1 MITNES
7 RSFLKKY
14 IFNISTTISA
24 SLMMLITLGASI
36 EQCHAQTKHLDLPP
50 SAELV
55 YAVKSSQKGIPVS
68 GEAKVSWQ
76 INEAN
81 SINKSYRINS
91 ETSVA
96 IFGKI
101 LKTSSTGNVDQYGL
115 APEKFLEKRFRRD
128 EASTTFDRQ
137 SKTISFSDVDL
148 TYPIKGG
155 EQDRLSATWQL
166 VALARTAGTQL
177 QTGHEWKM
185 FVAGL
190 RDADPWIFKLVE
202 THKIQTALGEL
213 EVLHIQ
219 KAPPP
224 DAKGQQI
231 ELWLATTLD
240 YYPVRISFHDAN
252 GDQVEQKIVSIK
264 KQ

>member
-1 MITNES
+1 MTNKFPGFFKES
-7 RSFLKKY
+7 ISNIRTSMLLNSFALL
-14 IFNISTTISA
+14 
-24 SLMMLITLGASI
+24 SLFTFI
-36 EQCHAQTKHLDLPP
+36 EHAQAQTKQLDLAP
-50 SAELV
+50 SAELI
-55 YAVKSSQKGIPVS
+55 YTVKSSQKGIPVS
-68 GEAKVSWQ
+68 GEAKVSWRV
-76 INEAN
+76 NETSGA
-81 SINKSYRINS
+81 NKSYRISS

-101 LKTSSTGNVDQYGL
+101 LKTSSAGSIDQYGL

-137 SKTISFSDVDL
+137 TKTISFSDSDL

-166 VALARTAGTQL
+166 VALARTAGAQL
-177 QTGHEWKM
+177 QTGYEWKM

-190 RDADPWIFKLVE
+190 RDADPWIFKLIDI
-202 THKIQTALGEL
+202 HKIQTALGEL
-213 EVLHIQ
+213 DVLHIQ

>member
-1 MITNES
+1 MINKFS
-7 RSFLKKY
+7 AFLQ
-14 IFNISTTISA
+14 TILA
-24 SLMMLITLGASI
+24 GLLIAAMCNTAM
-36 EQCHAQTKHLDLPP
+36 AQTKSFDAPP

-68 GEAKVSWQ
+68 GEAKVIWQ
-76 INEAN
+76 LKELAD
-81 SINKSYRINS
+81 SGKAYSINS

-101 LKTSSTGNVDQYGL
+101 LKTSSVGQIDRHGL

-128 EASTTFDRQ
+128 EASTTFNRQ
-137 SKTISFSDVDL
+137 TKTISFSEADL
-148 TYPIKGG
+148 SYPIKGG

-166 VALARTAGTQL
+166 VALARAGGERL
-177 QTGHEWKM
+177 EVGHEWKM

-190 RDADPWIFKLVE
+190 RDADPWTFKLVE
-202 THKIQTALGEL
+202 INRIKTALGEL
-213 EVLHIQ
+213 DVLHIV

-224 DAKGQQI
+224 DAQAQQV
-231 ELWLATTLD
+231 ELWLAIALD

-252 GDQVEQKIVSIK
+252 GDQVEQKIVTIK
-264 KQ
+264 KQVPQ